1 MSFQKRFKSGEF
13 VVIAEMDMPKGVDIS
28 EVVMNARRIKGRV
41 DAIVIPDMGNG
52 VMKMSALGGGLL
64 LSQEGL
70 EPIMQIC
77 CRDRNR
83 IALQGDLLS
92 AHVLGIR
99 SLVVVPGD
107 DISYGDQIDAKP
119 VNDLDAVGLLKAILS
134 LQDGKDLAGIE
145 LKGAPSF
152 VTGATMAPAE
162 DGKMFD
168 DELDFARKKIEAGAG
183 YLNAPPVFDIGR
195 FQTFLEKTKGLNV
208 PIIPTVYLLKSVG
221 MARYMATNLP
231 GVYIPEELIKR
242 IRQAADR
249 VAESVRIAG
258 ETVKALKGL
267 CQGVNIV
274 TLGWEFRLPEILD
287 AAGM

>member
-41 DAIVIPDMGNG
+41 DAVVVPDMGNG

-119 VNDLDAVGLLKAILS
+119 VNDLDAVGLLKAILA

-145 LKGAPSF
+145 
-152 VTGATMAPAE
+152 
-162 DGKMFD
+162 
-168 DELDFARKKIEAGAG
+168 
-183 YLNAPPVFDIGR
+183 
-195 FQTFLEKTKGLNV
+195 
-208 PIIPTVYLLKSVG
+208 
-221 MARYMATNLP
+221 
-231 GVYIPEELIKR
+231 
-242 IRQAADR
+242 
-249 VAESVRIAG
+249 
-258 ETVKALKGL
+258 
-267 CQGVNIV
+267 
-274 TLGWEFRLPEILD
+274 
-287 AAGM
+287 